1 MTDLWTEASR
11 DVEAENAFRR
21 TSSAKLSVT
30 SFWPFLAAAESEAD
44 FENRLALVGE
54 RIETAVPD
62 DALRA
67 ETVASLRE
75 DYRLMVASRPQT
87 AVEASKKVTCGACN
101 GKQPAKASCGTCGGK
116 GYFLVNDT
124 KPQLAMKM
132 AGKVTCGACNNK
144 APAKASCGTCGG
156 KGYFIA
162 NDSKPQL
169 ASKNDTAEPPPFSDE
184 GQEGGEKTSG
194 FVARVKAAFVALK
207 GPETGASLPKLAEFP
222 WQKADADATSDDKKK
237 EEEGAEAPAEGEAP
251 PVVEGEAPAGEGLE
265 AAQAGQAVTLHY
277 KLADGTEGDT
287 PATVQINDGTTAT
300 FTYDKG
306 TFKVTNANG
315 VWTDPIGTV
324 FTMGAAAPAAPAG
337 AGPAPQPGAAP
348 AGSPPAAEKPDEEK
362 KENPFE
368 KKKSTVAA
376 NPFTTNWPADKPMP
390 PICPRCKNFVT
401 NMYEQVGGQWTET
414 AIRSTCQNCG
424 ADVSSVT
431 GKTVEGAGARNP
443 LGKDVCQR
451 CGSQLTEDQKAGSTH
466 GLCSRCFELQE
477 QTRKRQQPK
486 ESAKANPYGSCPKCG
501 SGRYRKDLKVCVQC
515 GYKAEKKTA
524 YMGDPYWMTARRPG
538 WCAKCDEPFAA
549 GDEVFYFPSNKSTYS
564 GACADQASRQFASE
578 SADEGG
584 FSDYAS
590 KTAADAPSCPECG
603 TKMVLP
609 LGGAQHYR
617 CPGCGHLEPKGA
629 EHSASKTAN
638 EYLPSGNPYSTE
650 PNPGQA
656 APPPDPTGVGG
667 TPLTTKPRQ
676 MPAGAPPAP
685 GGPMDPNALGQPPA
699 GLPEE
704 NPPVQQP
711 SVAAALN
718 TSIPVRC
725 EGCGSR
731 SLAKLSTLAAGMV
744 CACGCE
750 DYDLDDD
757 LDQYSLGSVQ
767 TDDDRALA
775 FVASVAPDFLER
787 VTAGV
792 KESDLEDFNT
802 GGSGVIAMIRAL
814 ITGLLRGDKYIPKW
828 FPKSYLT
835 DEEKLT
841 GRWSTS
847 FGSSGDWTHAFGAKE
862 AEWSQNNTAPATETN
877 AVKENFRCASC
888 LIEFTGI
895 ATDPAQPIPPCPN
908 CGSVAT
914 SAAGA
919 VQSPT
924 RAVGSSPHRCT
935 ATDDGGARCSKAAD
949 HISGHSFPKTGK
961 IEAITAG
968 ILSTNPGMTRESAL
982 RLATET
988 VRRYPKVALG
998 LDDQPKRCTI
1008 CQTVLA
1014 DDHWTAESTGMMAR
1028 ACSPEHAEEAA
1039 NWVAQSEHQD
1049 RKNITI
1055 YPPGEL
1061 AVAAHRQANKKL
1073 VTAR

>member
-75 DYRLMVASRPQT
+75 DYRLMVASRPKT
-87 AVEASKKVTCGACN
+87 AVEAVEASKKVTCGACN

-132 AGKVTCGACNNK
+132 AAD
-144 APAKASCGTCGG
+144 GTCARCGKAILGPDQQCSYAGG
-156 KGYFIA
+156 SATDKRPRCRPA
-162 NDSKPQL
+162 NKTS
-169 ASKNDTAEPPPFSDE
+169 AAEPPPFSDE

-222 WQKADADATSDDKKK
+222 WQKADADATADKKK
-237 EEEGAEAPAEGEAP
+237 EEGAEAPPAEGEVP
-251 PVVEGEAPAGEGLE
+251 PAAEGEAPAGEGLE
-265 AAQAGQAVTLHY
+265 AAQAGQSVTLHY

-324 FTMGAAAPAAPAG
+324 FTMGAAAPATPGAP
-337 AGPAPQPGAAP
+337 PAPGAAPGAPP

-362 KENPFE
+362 KDNPFE
-368 KKKSTVAA
+368 KKKS
-376 NPFTTNWPADKPMP
+376 
-390 PICPRCKNFVT
+390 
-401 NMYEQVGGQWTET
+401 
-414 AIRSTCQNCG
+414 
-424 ADVSSVT
+424 SVT
-431 GKTVEGAGARNP
+431 AGEGGDAFQMHQVEGAGARNP

-524 YMGDPYWMTARRPG
+524 AFD
-538 WCAKCDEPFAA
+538 
-549 GDEVFYFPSNKSTYS
+549 
-564 GACADQASRQFASE
+564 
-578 SADEGG
+578 SAE
-584 FSDYAS
+584 
-590 KTAADAPSCPECG
+590 APSCPECG

-629 EHSASKTAN
+629 EHSASKIAN

-656 APPPDPTGVGG
+656 APPPNPTGVGG

-685 GGPMDPNALGQPPA
+685 GGPMDPNAMGQPPA

-704 NPPVQQP
+704 NPVQQP

-731 SLAKLSTLAAGMV
+731 ALAKLSTLAAGMV

-767 TDDDRALA
+767 TDDDQALA
-775 FVASVAPDFLER
+775 FVASVAPDFLQR

-835 DEEKLT
+835 DEEKVT
-841 GRWSTS
+841 GRWSTTM
-847 FGSSGDWTHAFGAKE
+847 GGGGDWTHAFGAKQ

-935 ATDDGGARCSKAAD
+935 ATDGGGARCEKAAN
-949 HISGHSFPKTGK
+949 HISGHSFPKTSKTAGLRRAYWMLDPAGNPMQGFWSWNEMWTAMRRQPGSQEGGISSFTPEQWAK
-961 IEAITAG
+961 AEAIEATYPSEPDPTLDPTWKPPAVSSKVDAITAG
-968 ILSTNPGMTRESAL
+968 ILSTNPGMTREAAV

-998 LDDQPKRCTI
+998 WEGQPKRCTI
-1008 CQTVLA
+1008 CQKVLG